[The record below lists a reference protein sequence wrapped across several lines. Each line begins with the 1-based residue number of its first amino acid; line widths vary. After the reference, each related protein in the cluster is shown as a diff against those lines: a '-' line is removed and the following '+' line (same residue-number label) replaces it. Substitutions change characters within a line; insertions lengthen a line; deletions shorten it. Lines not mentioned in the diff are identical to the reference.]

1 MIRFANKYD
10 NDKII
15 EILKDFM
22 INTKNPMANNPM
34 LWSKNYVEAV
44 LNTLYAGR
52 GFVLIDDEQTGIL
65 VAFKAP
71 AFWSDK
77 IYQLQETMLHGYN
90 KFVIFKLIKEYI
102 KISKQMIRK
111 SEINQAVMSSYPG
124 INLEKFGLN
133 LLEHH
138 WEIK

>member
-34 LWSKNYVEAV
+34 LWSKTYVEAV

-111 SEINQAVMSSYPG
+111 NEINQAVMSSYPG
-124 INLEKFGLN
+124 IDLGKFGLN

-138 WEIK
+138 REIK

>member
-34 LWSKNYVEAV
+34 LWSKTYVEAV

-52 GFVLIDDEQTGIL
+52 GFVLI
-65 VAFKAP
+65 
-71 AFWSDK
+71 
-77 IYQLQETMLHGYN
+77 
-90 KFVIFKLIKEYI
+90 
-102 KISKQMIRK
+102 
-111 SEINQAVMSSYPG
+111 EIGRAHV
-124 INLEKFGLN
+124 
-133 LLEHH
+133 
-138 WEIK
+138 